1 MTRSLSIRHGRL
13 PLPLAGEGWGEGDAG
28 TTLSIQHDAR
38 TALPDGSNN
47 R

>member
-1 MTRSLSIRHGRL
+1 MARSLTIRHGLL
-13 PLPLAGEGWGEGDAG
+13 PLPLVGEGWGEGDAG
-28 TTLSIQHDAR
+28 TTLSIQYDAP